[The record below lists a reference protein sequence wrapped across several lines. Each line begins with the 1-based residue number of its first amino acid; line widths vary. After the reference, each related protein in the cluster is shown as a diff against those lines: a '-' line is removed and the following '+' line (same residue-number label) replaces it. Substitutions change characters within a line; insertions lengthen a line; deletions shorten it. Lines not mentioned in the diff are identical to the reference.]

1 MPTNVITGRDIT
13 LTIASTNYDAQTTSA
28 VLANSPTIDVYQT
41 LDGKA
46 YKHTDDQ
53 WTLTLE
59 LLSDWGAA
67 SSLFEAMWSACESAP
82 NTTLAVSLTAAT
94 GAVFAFNVLPV
105 FPSAGGAAPGAQTDT
120 WTMTVVGTPTE
131 TFS

>member
-59 LLSDWGAA
+59 LLSDWGA
-67 SSLFEAMWSACESAP
+67 SGSLFEAMWAACESAP
-82 NTTLAVSLTAAT
+82 NTALAVSLTAAT